1 MRLLRSILAG
11 CAFALVIVAIIAVG
25 VRSYLAADSLAANT
39 QAVITSQKV
48 MESLA
53 GMHADLAEIDRGATA
68 YALTGSELLLPV
80 YELAIQQKDRKLA
93 LLRDAMQGDSAQL
106 AALDKLD
113 PLVARRCATAAQM
126 IRVHREQGPDAARQ
140 IVLSGDA
147 ARLMDQIQSAL
158 ESLRIHEAERL
169 AARLAQAH
177 DSTAVMQHNVLNGA
191 LVSLGAAAALIAALI
206 RYLAGFSGTKHE
218 LETREMLTRS
228 LIDSIPDAIYV
239 KDAKGRFMLAN
250 KAHRK
255 ILTGDENKAV
265 EGRTVFDF
273 ATPHAAEVQDR
284 DDQAVIRARR
294 AFVDR
299 TERGG
304 LPGEPETKWL
314 QTTRV
319 PLFDKK
325 GDCLAIYGINR
336 DVTQLRLLQEEVEK
350 LKVAV
355 EQAARAKTDF
365 LANMSHEI
373 RTPMNGILGMIELGL
388 DTELTDQQREYL
400 SLCKN
405 SAQALLDLLNDI
417 LDYTRGEVGAISLE
431 NVPFDLQEVITQ
443 VVTPL
448 TARALEKHLR
458 LTWRCAADVPRW
470 LRGDPNRLRQV
481 LVNLVGNAIKFTD
494 VGEIF
499 LEIRQESGK
508 RHETT
513 LQFSVRDT
521 GVGVPETKREEIFEA
536 FNQADTSHT
545 RQYGGTGLGLT
556 ISASLVKLMGGRI
569 WLDSTVEVG
578 STFFFTAIFGISEEI
593 KPAKRVDTSGAGVR
607 SAVSGLSVLVVDHDY
622 TSRRVLEDLLL
633 TWQMKPKVVVSGPVA
648 LDELWQAFQDGN
660 PFPLVLVDAR
670 MPQMDGFELSRLIKR
685 EPELQ
690 GTRIILLSSVPELLN
705 SEKVHSVGI
714 DAAFP
719 KPVRPPD
726 LLEAINRM
734 FSEEGAPPPF
744 AWGSGAIVTPETGN
758 GATEPAPSAKRN
770 DEGERTCRSLVVLVA
785 EDNPVN
791 QAVAAGVL
799 GKRGHK
805 ALRANNGQEAVTMFE
820 THSVIDVILMDIQ
833 MPEMDGHSATKN
845 IRRLETGTGRHVPI
859 IAVTAHAMK
868 GDRERCLAS
877 GMDAYLSK
885 PFPKEELVRL
895 VESFAAGPEGSL
907 TQPKTDFAAVASVS
921 SPNQETPA
929 GTMAEPATGTAPVTA
944 PPKAPVARRVSVFSR
959 EQLVEN
965 LGDEDLVGTLIDIFL
980 DQTPKL
986 LTELDSAL
994 ASKNAVLAER
1004 TAHSLKGSSGN
1015 FGAKNAWQ
1023 LAQTVEYAGR
1033 GGDLSGA
1040 AESAKQLS
1048 EELQLVMAALK
1059 EIR

>member
-1 MRLLRSILAG
+1 MRLLRYILAG
-11 CAFALVIVAIIAVG
+11 CGFAVAVLALAVVGWLTYTRTEAVQADSQAIIA
-25 VRSYLAADSLAANT
+25 T
-39 QAVITSQKV
+39 QRI
-48 MESLA
+48 MECIA
-53 GMHADLAEIDRGATA
+53 GMHSDLSDIDRGATA
-68 YALTGSELLLPV
+68 YALTGGETLMPV
-80 YELAIQQKDRKLA
+80 YDYATQQKERKLA
-93 LLRDAMQGDSAQL
+93 LLRDSLQNDPAQL
-106 AALDKLD
+106 GALEKLEQ
-113 PLVARRCATAAQM
+113 LVARRCATAAQM
-126 IRVHREQGPDAARQ
+126 IRVRREQGADAARQ
-140 IVLSGDA
+140 IVLGGDA
-147 ARLMDQIQSAL
+147 ARLMEQIQSGFEAMR
-158 ESLRIHEAERL
+158 SHEAERL
-169 AARLAQAH
+169 ESFNAKA
-177 DSTAVMQHNVLNGA
+177 TASSGA
-191 LVSLGAAAALIAALI
+191 LKQITLIDSGLGLVIVVAMMLILWRSLAANAKSVVNLDSEHTL
-206 RYLAGFSGTKHE
+206 LC
-218 LETREMLTRS
+218 S
-228 LIDSIPDAIYV
+228 LIDSIPDPIYV
-239 KDAKGRFMLAN
+239 KNAKGRFKMAN
-250 KAHRK
+250 KAYRK
-255 ILTGDENKAV
+255 FLTGDETKAI
-265 EGRTVFDF
+265 EGKSIFDL
-273 ATPHAAEVQDR
+273 ATPHTAEQQDR
-284 DDQAVIRARR
+284 DDQAVIRAGR

-299 TERGG
+299 IDRGG
-304 LPGEPETKWL
+304 LPGETETKWL
-314 QTTRV
+314 QTTKV
-319 PLFDKK
+319 PLLNEQ
-325 GDCLAIYGINR
+325 GECVALYGINR
-336 DVTQLRLLQEEVEK
+336 DITAMRQLQEELDK
-350 LKVAV
+350 ARVAA

-388 DTELTDQQREYL
+388 DTELTEQQREYMN
-400 SLCKN
+400 LCKN

-417 LDYTRGEVGAISLE
+417 MDYTRGEVGAITLE
-431 NVPFDLQEVITQ
+431 NIPFDLQEVITQ

-481 LVNLVGNAIKFTD
+481 LVNLIGNAIKFTD
-494 VGEIF
+494 VGEVF
-499 LEIRQESGK
+499 LEIKQESGK

-513 LQFSVRDT
+513 LVFSVRDS
-521 GVGVPETKREEIFEA
+521 GVGVPEGKREEIFEA

-545 RQYGGTGLGLT
+545 RQFGGTGLGLT
-556 ISASLVKLMGGRI
+556 IAASLVKLMGGRI
-569 WLDSTVEVG
+569 WLDSTVDVG
-578 STFFFTAIFGISEEI
+578 STFYFTGIFGISEEI
-593 KPAKRVDTSGAGVR
+593 KPAKRIDPGGAVR
-607 SAVSGLSVLVVDHDY
+607 SSVSGLSVLVVDADY

-633 TWQMKPKVVVSGPVA
+633 TWQMKPKVVGGGPVA

-670 MPQMDGFELSRLIKR
+670 MPQMDGFELARLIKR

-690 GTRIILLSSVPELLN
+690 GTRIILLSSVPDLVR
-705 SEKVHSVGI
+705 SEKVQQIGI

-734 FSEEGAPPPF
+734 FSEENTPPPF
-744 AWGSGAIVTPETGN
+744 AWGAGELDGQPATASGRGGN
-758 GATEPAPSAKRN
+758 GELPPIISRDDAQTSRVL
-770 DEGERTCRSLVVLVA
+770 TVLVT

-805 ALRANNGQEAVTMFE
+805 VLKANNGVEAVAMFE
-820 THSVIDVILMDIQ
+820 QHSLIDVILMDIQ
-833 MPEMDGHSATKN
+833 MPEMDGHTATKN
-845 IRRLETGTGRHVPI
+845 IRRLESGTGHHVPI

-895 VESFAAGPEGSL
+895 VESFAPTPEASL
-907 TQPKTDFAAVASVS
+907 EAPSVSYAAVPVPNLAADSGGSAS
-921 SPNQETPA
+921 
-929 GTMAEPATGTAPVTA
+929 GTAVAA
-944 PPKAPVARRVSVFSR
+944 PPAPRASISRVAVFSR

-986 LTELDSAL
+986 IAELDA
-994 ASKNAVLAER
+994 AIAAKNANGVER

-1048 EELQLVMAALK
+1048 EELHLVMAALK
-1059 EIR
+1059 DIR